1 MVKNEY
7 EMILILDGSSKE
19 DLDKTQENIKTT
31 LDKKHIEVVQHDD
44 WGKQKLFHAIDKL
57 EMGVYHFFHIRSD
70 RSIIQSLE
78 ADLRVFS
85 GVLKTFV
92 TRKV

>member
-1 MVKNEY
+1 MTKNEY
-7 EMILILDGSSKE
+7 EMILILDSSSKE
-19 DLDKTQENIKTT
+19 DLDQTQESIKKT
-31 LDKKHIEVVQHDD
+31 LDKKNVEVVQHDD
-44 WGKQKLFHAIDKL
+44 WGKQKLFHAINKL

-70 RSIIQSLE
+70 RLAIQTLE
-78 ADLRVFS
+78 KDLRVFS